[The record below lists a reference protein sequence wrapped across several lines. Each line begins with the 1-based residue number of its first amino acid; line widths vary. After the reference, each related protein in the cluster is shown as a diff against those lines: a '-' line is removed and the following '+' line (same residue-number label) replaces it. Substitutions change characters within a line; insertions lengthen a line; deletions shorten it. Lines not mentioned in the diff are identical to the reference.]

1 MCMVFQESIL
11 WCPLSFL
18 EVNVKHR
25 KAIAKNKVS
34 HLYTISLVVSKILP
48 TMAQSDKL
56 SICKSV
62 IEWLCTHNNSN
73 YNVHSQLYVHVL
85 QFHGN
90 QHTINNNTLHSLMMV
105 HYQWIIHYTQ
115 Y

>member
-1 MCMVFQESIL
+1 
-11 WCPLSFL
+11 
-18 EVNVKHR
+18 
-25 KAIAKNKVS
+25 
-34 HLYTISLVVSKILP
+34 
-48 TMAQSDKL
+48 MAQSDKV

-73 YNVHSQLYVHVL
+73 YNVHSQLYSHVL

-90 QHTINNNTLHSLMMV
+90 QHTINNNNNTLHSLMMV

-115 Y
+115 ILTVHTSVVPVTSYVSDHYHL